1 MLMSDND
8 IRSAKHMG
16 WLNVEPYDP
25 DMVQP
30 ASIDIR
36 LGNHFIEYTDFT
48 AGGRIAVDPIVIDPE
63 EDTARLHSTTV
74 LPDGGTMVLHPG
86 AFMLAH
92 TIETITLSSRIAA
105 RLEGRS
111 SYARLGLI
119 VHSTAG
125 FIDPGFSGQVTL
137 ELSNLAP
144 HPIIL
149 RPGARVGQ
157 ICFIPTV
164 SASDTP
170 YGIRDGSKYQG
181 QVRATPSSAYRDK
194 W

>member
-8 IRSAKHMG
+8 IRSARHMG
-16 WLNVEPYDP
+16 WLNIEPYDP

-36 LGNHFIEYTDFT
+36 LGKKFIEYADLT
-48 AGGRIAVDPIVIDPE
+48 AGGRIAVDQIVIDPE
-63 EDTARLHSTTV
+63 EDTARLHATTV
-74 LPDGGTMVLHPG
+74 LPEGGSMVLHPG

-119 VHSTAG
+119 IHSAG
-125 FIDPGFSGQVTL
+125 FIDPGFSGQITL

-144 HPIIL
+144 HPIVL
-149 RPGARVGQ
+149 RPGTRIGQ
-157 ICFIPTV
+157 VCFMPTV
-164 SASDTP
+164 SAADVP
-170 YGIRDGSKYQG
+170 YGIREGSKYQG
-181 QVRATPSSAYRDK
+181 QTGATASRIHNDK